1 MSPQVT
7 ASSQRPPAVVVAVQL
22 PDVSDAELASSIA
35 ELERL
40 ARTLGLVPVGRLTQR
55 RARLAPGIVLGEG
68 KLAELAAWT
77 GGTGVVPAYEKP
89 GRRKTA
95 RDAAEEDAAEED
107 AAEED
112 AAEEAEDADDGE
124 TGEDADDASAGT
136 DGDEPPGGA
145 GPGVRDGRERDDD
158 RAGRDRGPGSHGD
171 RGDDPRPAAG
181 PAAAAVPDAR
191 AAAGPGGSAPEPR
204 AQVVLVDHDLTPTQQ
219 RNLERATGAD
229 VLDRTSVILEIFHRH
244 AHTREARLQ
253 VEIARLKYLAPRL
266 REGGGGGDRVR
277 GGIGGK
283 GAGESALELDRRR
296 IRDRIAE
303 LRHDLAQI
311 EGGSRT
317 RRERRSDLPTV
328 ALVGYTNAG
337 KSSLMRAL
345 TSTEV
350 YVADKLFATLD
361 TTVRRLQPPTEP
373 PILVSDTV
381 GFIKK
386 LPHDLVASFRSTL
399 DEAGDA
405 DLLLHIVDAADPA
418 HADHIAVTREVL
430 RDIAADTVP
439 TLIVLNKI
447 DRVDAA
453 GRAELADRYPT
464 ALQLSAK
471 DPGDVAALRDRLIEQ
486 FAGKLE
492 DAELDVPWTAQRLVH
507 AAHERATVLAEHHH
521 DAGTRLTIRAPSRV
535 VAELRAA
542 LDAAS

>member
-1 MSPQVT
+1 MFEHLT
-7 ASSQRPPAVVVAVQL
+7 ATDERPTAVVVAVQF
-22 PDVSDAELASSIA
+22 PDVTDAELASSIA

-40 ARTLGLVPVGRLTQR
+40 AKTLGLDPVGRLTQR
-55 RARLAPGIVLGEG
+55 RGSLATGIVLGEG
-68 KLAELAAWT
+68 KLKELAEWT
-77 GGTGVVPAYEKP
+77 GGTGVVPVYSKP
-89 GRRKTA
+89 GRRKA
-95 RDAAEEDAAEED
+95 DDDDDEDDADSDDDEADD
-107 AAEED
+107 
-112 AAEEAEDADDGE
+112 EEADDDGDDEADDGDE
-124 TGEDADDASAGT
+124 ARKVAAARTGDGGT
-136 DGDEPPGGA
+136 ARTRGTAAARTGDRAAAVGAGDEPGNEDTADVSEASSRGA
-145 GPGVRDGRERDDD
+145 TTASGTAKP
-158 RAGRDRGPGSHGD
+158 P
-171 RGDDPRPAAG
+171 
-181 PAAAAVPDAR
+181 
-191 AAAGPGGSAPEPR
+191 PR
-204 AQVVLVDHDLTPTQQ
+204 AKVVLVDHDLTPTQQ
-219 RNLERATGAD
+219 RNLERATGVD

-244 AHTREARLQ
+244 ARTREARLQ

-277 GGIGGK
+277 GGVGGK
-283 GAGESALELDRRR
+283 GAGETSLELDRRR

-303 LRHDLAQI
+303 LRHELGQI

-345 TSTEV
+345 TSTDV

-399 DEAGDA
+399 DEASDA
-405 DLLLHIVDAADPA
+405 DLLLHVVDASDAA
-418 HADHIAVTREVL
+418 HADQIAVTHDVL
-430 RDIAADTVP
+430 REIGADVVP
-439 TLIVLNKI
+439 TWILLNKI
-447 DRVDAA
+447 DRVDPET
-453 GRAELADRYPT
+453 REVLADRYPT

-471 DPGDVAALRDRLIEQ
+471 DRADVVELHDRLIEQ

-507 AAHERATVLAEHHH
+507 QIHERTKVLAEEHH
-521 DAGTRLTIRAPSRV
+521 DTGTRLTIRAPSRILS
-535 VAELRAA
+535 ELRAA
-542 LDAAS
+542 LKAAP